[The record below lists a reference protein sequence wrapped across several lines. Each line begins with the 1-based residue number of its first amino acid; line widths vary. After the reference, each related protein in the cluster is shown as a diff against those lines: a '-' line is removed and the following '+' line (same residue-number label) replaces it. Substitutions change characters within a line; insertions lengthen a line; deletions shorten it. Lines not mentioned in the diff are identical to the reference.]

1 MQVHA
6 LSPDDR
12 EFCAAF
18 EGGRVSS
25 ADFNHRSHVRLAYCY
40 LAMEGPASA
49 LPRFREALR
58 QFLQLKKIDPA
69 KFSETLTQAWL
80 LAVHH
85 FMCRCGSTSSAEE
98 FLTRNAR
105 LMDSKIM
112 LTHYSA
118 KLLFSADARQTFIE
132 PDLAPIPRH

>member
-1 MQVHA
+1 
-6 LSPDDR
+6 
-12 EFCAAF
+12 
-18 EGGRVSS
+18 
-25 ADFNHRSHVRLAYCY
+25 
-40 LAMEGPASA
+40 
-49 LPRFREALR
+49 
-58 QFLQLKKIDPA
+58 
-69 KFSETLTQAWL
+69 
-80 LAVHH
+80 
-85 FMCRCGSTSSAEE
+85 MCRCGSTSSAEE